1 MSSFFSFF
9 HSFPCCV
16 DHFHPPAASSKNK
29 DMTPKRINI
38 PKGSTCVTYL
48 AYNLAFVLVTS
59 RVREIVVWSSFG
71 NLSAIGICIGVC
83 VLGAGEGE
91 GGGAG

>member
-1 MSSFFSFF
+1 ML
-9 HSFPCCV
+9 
-16 DHFHPPAASSKNK
+16 
-29 DMTPKRINI
+29 R
-38 PKGSTCVTYL
+38 VTYL

-71 NLSAIGICIGVC
+71 NLSATGICIGVC